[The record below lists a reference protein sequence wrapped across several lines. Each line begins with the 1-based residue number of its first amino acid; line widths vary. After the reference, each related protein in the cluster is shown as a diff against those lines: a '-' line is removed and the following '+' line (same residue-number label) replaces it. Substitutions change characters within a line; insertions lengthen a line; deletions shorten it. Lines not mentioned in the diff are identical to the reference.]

1 LGPKPTFLDKHLHY
15 ASLRFLAGR
24 LPASALT
31 FFEFTIEPAAPA
43 AKERNRLRNPS
54 HNNPTVWQSTY
65 NCSVRM
71 KPPTMAANTSNTCA
85 SAKRAS
91 PIQSIRVK
99 RERSDDEEETRRVA
113 QRTNEVEEDSD
124 EAAAGANSEM
134 DELLLKGLLSNDEDA
149 LFETLKKIDK
159 LLYDKDEEKAQNEAE
174 NDFFHLGGHT
184 LVAKVMNTHLE
195 CLEIQRLGVRVLANA
210 CCDKACVQK
219 FITRAGGMEAILA
232 AMRRHKNDANLILNA
247 IIALH
252 NLTMLEENA
261 VLFVTKTNGVS
272 LVLDCIKTFSDKGG
286 IVSEACDL
294 LESLCE
300 YEQLRNKLDKA
311 KVGTSLMAAYDNNED
326 NEEIRKLAKGAITLL
341 FK

>member
-1 LGPKPTFLDKHLHY
+1 MKQPT
-15 ASLRFLAGR
+15 
-24 LPASALT
+24 
-31 FFEFTIEPAAPA
+31 I
-43 AKERNRLRNPS
+43 
-54 HNNPTVWQSTY
+54 
-65 NCSVRM
+65 
-71 KPPTMAANTSNTCA
+71 AANTSNTGA

-124 EAAAGANSEM
+124 ETAGGGLEAATM
-134 DELLLKGLLSNDEDA
+134 DEFLLKGLLSNNEDA

-159 LLYDKDEEKAQNEAE
+159 LLYDQDEEKAQNEAE

-219 FITRAGGMEAILA
+219 FITRAGGMQAILA
-232 AMRRHKNDANLILNA
+232 AIRRHKNDANLILNA

-272 LVLDCIKTFSDKGG
+272 LVLDCIKSFSDKGG